1 MREPGDGRDV
11 ERDQF
16 RDVLALLL
24 KEAARDRC
32 PGIIDQDA
40 NTLVFSQALLDL
52 GQILL
57 VRQVGRDN
65 VHIDTGFA
73 PQALGKRCHAHG
85 IAGDE
90 NEIVT
95 AARKSLRI
103 DGADTGGSTGYEDCR
118 LLAHR
123 VCSFDLYMMII
134 MYLDI

>member
-1 MREPGDGRDV
+1 M
-11 ERDQF
+11 
-16 RDVLALLL
+16 L

-32 PGIIDQDA
+32 AGIVDQ
-40 NTLVFSQALLDL
+40 NTNALILAQALLDL

-57 VRQVGRDN
+57 VRQVGGHN
-65 VHIDTGFA
+65 VDIHAGFA
-73 PQALGKRCHAHG
+73 PQPLGKLCHAHR
-85 IAGDE
+85 IACDQ

-123 VCSFDLYMMII
+123 VCSFDLFMIVI